1 MTEINKTETT
11 ESLPENL
18 NLYDLT
24 DIEILSKNDDALF
37 GKVLNILISMFSS
50 EIENIR
56 ALAKDDKWTEVSEIV
71 HKLKTSL
78 THIRVESLKQT
89 VKDLED
95 HEHFGSEKLSVL
107 ANEFCAAL
115 ENMLVFLKID
125 LDKFNNK

>member
-1 MTEINKTETT
+1 MTENNKIAAPET
-11 ESLPENL
+11 LPQNL

-50 EIENIR
+50 EIENVKI
-56 ALAKDDKWTEVSEIV
+56 LAKDDKWKEVAEIV

-78 THIRVESLKQT
+78 THIRVVSLKQT

-95 HEHFGSEKLSVL
+95 YEQFGSEKLNRL
-107 ANEFCAAL
+107 ATEFCDAL
-115 ENMLVFLKID
+115 ENMLIYLKID
-125 LDKFNNK
+125 LVNFNKK